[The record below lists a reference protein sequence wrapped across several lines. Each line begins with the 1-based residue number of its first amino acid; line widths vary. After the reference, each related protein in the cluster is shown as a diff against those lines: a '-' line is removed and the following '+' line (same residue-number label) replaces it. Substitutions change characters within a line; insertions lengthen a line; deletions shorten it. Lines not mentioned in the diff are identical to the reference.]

1 MKLLQSMAAAAVAVV
16 SMSMPALAKLDAG
29 TPQLLQTLTE
39 YGITIEYN
47 PAHCSN
53 GYAGRYTTDKLMTLC
68 YKGQPTAF
76 DHDTVRHETMHVL
89 QHCAALRRG
98 DARGIVPL
106 AIDPTLRNQWVSQV
120 LRAGEINQIKENY
133 PVRSHQIELEA
144 FAGAAHYSSTELA
157 TLVTKWCMK

>member
-1 MKLLQSMAAAAVAVV
+1 MKLFNTMAAAAVAVV
-16 SMSMPALAKLDAG
+16 SMSMPALAKVDAG

-47 PAHCSN
+47 PDHCSN
-53 GYAGRYTTDKLMTLC
+53 GYAGRYSTDKVMSLC

-98 DARGIVPL
+98 DSRGIVPL
-106 AIDPTLRNQWVSQV
+106 AINPAERNQWVSQV
-120 LRAGEINQIKENY
+120 LRSGEINQIKDTY
-133 PVRSHQIELEA
+133 PVSAHQIELEA
-144 FAGAAHYSSTELA
+144 FAAAAHYSADELA
-157 TLVTKWCMK
+157 TLVTKWCRK

>member
-1 MKLLQSMAAAAVAVV
+1 MFKPLAALIAAVTISVPAV
-16 SMSMPALAKLDAG
+16 AKVDPG

-47 PAHCSN
+47 PTHCSN
-53 GYAGRYTTDKLMTLC
+53 GYAGRYSTSKVMSLC

-98 DARGIVPL
+98 DQRGIVPL
-106 AIDPTLRNQWVSQV
+106 AIDPNQRNQWVSSVLASGQIAQIKSEYP
-120 LRAGEINQIKENY
+120 LRAHE
-133 PVRSHQIELEA
+133 IELEA
-144 FAGAAHYSSTELA
+144 FAAATHYSSTQLA
-157 TLVTKWCMK
+157 TLVTKWCFK